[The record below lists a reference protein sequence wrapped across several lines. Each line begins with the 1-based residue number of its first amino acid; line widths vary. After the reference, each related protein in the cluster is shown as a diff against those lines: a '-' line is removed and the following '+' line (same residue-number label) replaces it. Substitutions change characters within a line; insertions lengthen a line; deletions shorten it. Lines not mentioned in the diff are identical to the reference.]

1 MNQELIITL
10 RKPHENQKLFI
21 ESKAK
26 RKVVRAGRRG
36 GKTVG
41 ASIYAVQEFLKGK
54 RVLYAVPTEDQV
66 GAFWFEVKKALANPI
81 DAGIFIKNE
90 TMHTIEFPN
99 TKQRIRAKTAF
110 NSDTLRGD
118 YADSLILDEF
128 QLMAEDAW
136 EYVGAPML
144 LDNDGDAVFIY
155 TPPSLRSRS
164 MSKAI
169 DPLHAMKMYKKA
181 EADTSGRWKAFH
193 FTSHDNPYISKKAL
207 SEICLDMTVL
217 AMRQEI
223 EAEDIE
229 EIPGAL
235 WKQKMID
242 DTREPAPEQLKRIVV
257 GVDPQGKKKQ
267 YSETGIVVDGKDF
280 KDHYFVLADRS
291 INGTPKEWGSAAVKA
306 YYDFKADRIVA
317 EVNYGGD
324 MVKEVIENIDKTVP
338 VTLVSASRG
347 KLIRAEPISA
357 LYERGLCHHTEVF
370 PALEE
375 EMISY
380 TPDSDFSPNRMDGHV
395 WAMTELNGIT
405 LEGWGNM
412 FDAKVRE
419 S

>member
-1 MNQELIITL
+1 M
-10 RKPHENQKLFI
+10 K
-21 ESKAK
+21 
-26 RKVVRAGRRG
+26 GR
-36 GKTVG
+36 
-41 ASIYAVQEFLKGK
+41 
-54 RVLYAVPTEDQV
+54 RVLYATPTEDQI
-66 GAFWFEVKKALANPI
+66 GAFWFEIKKALCDPI
-81 DAGIFIKNE
+81 DAGIFVKNE
-90 TMHTIEFPN
+90 TMHTIELPN

-118 YADSLILDEF
+118 YGDLLILDEW

-164 MSKAI
+164 MSKAN
-169 DPLHAMKMYKKA
+169 DPLHAMKMFKKA
-181 EADTSGRWKAFH
+181 KADTTGRWEAFH

-242 DTREPAPEQLKRIVV
+242 DTRAPAPDELSRIVI

-267 YSETGIVVDGKDF
+267 YSETGIVADGI
-280 KDHYFVLADRS
+280 DHRGHYYTLADRS
-291 INGTPKEWGSAAVKA
+291 INGTPKEWGAAA
-306 YYDFKADRIVA
+306 IQLYYDLKADRIVA
-317 EVNYGGD
+317 ETNFGGD
-324 MVKEVIENIDKTVP
+324 MVQEVISNIDDNVP
-338 VTLVSASRG
+338 VTLVNASRG
-347 KLIRAEPISA
+347 KMIRAEPISA
-357 LYERGLCHHTEVF
+357 LYERELCHHTDVF

-375 EMISY
+375 EMCGF
-380 TPDSDFSPNRMDGHV
+380 TQDSNFSPNRMDAHV
-395 WAMTELNGIT
+395 WAMTELKGSEGGNESENPWGIT
-405 LEGWGNM
+405 
-412 FDAKVRE
+412 VRE